1 MKKFKLFINDV
12 LYVSKV
18 TKTSKKKILI
28 LLAVLLSQLSA
39 VADISIILFFSYIIT
54 DNITSNQTL
63 YPILLFIFSKPALL
77 PLFIVLRYIFN
88 YFQIMIIKNLELNV
102 QKNLKVHLLSEI
114 FNKRNYSVADAYFYI
129 NTLTTH
135 ISFFY
140 SSFTSFFELFF
151 TNVGIYHLLI
161 FNK

>member
-1 MKKFKLFINDV
+1 M
-12 LYVSKV
+12 YVSKV
-18 TKTSKKKILI
+18 TKRRRKSII

-140 SSFTSFFELFF
+140 SSFTSFLNYSLQTFAFTIYLFL
-151 TNVGIYHLLI
+151 TNNEIMSS
-161 FNK
+161 F

>member
-135 ISFFY
+135 ISFLFKLY
-140 SSFTSFFELFF
+140 FIFELFF